1 MSKKKA
7 LGICMIVLCAA
18 GALFSGGMLWKKH
31 MDAEKSR
38 MAFEELA
45 GHVSTNEM
53 MNELGLT
60 ESREIDQEVKQ
71 TGMILT
77 EQEKE
82 TLEWM
87 RAHEIYGEFY
97 EKNPDFVGWICIDGT
112 NINYPVMQTPKAPT
126 FYMRKNFEKEYS
138 VSGTPFLDAASTV
151 GKSKNY
157 LIYGH
162 NIKSG
167 TMFHQLLKY
176 EKETFYEKHKTFTYD
191 QVVNGKEVKGTYR
204 VVAVFRSRIYPKGS
218 HAFKYYA
225 HPSITE
231 EETYNAYVHHCK
243 ALSSIDT
250 GVTPKWG
257 QQLVTLSTCA
267 YHVEDGRFAVVGVK
281 VD

>member
-1 MSKKKA
+1 MTGRKKEKKPRKKMSWPMRILFLLA
-7 LGICMIVLCAA
+7 LAVFIVSA
-18 GALFSGGMLWKKH
+18 GMLIRHYAGDYAAQRDFTRLQVNGDHDLVALHKKNS
-31 MDAEKSR
+31 D
-38 MAFEELA
+38 L
-45 GHVSTNEM
+45 
-53 MNELGLT
+53 
-60 ESREIDQEVKQ
+60 
-71 TGMILT
+71 
-77 EQEKE
+77 
-82 TLEWM
+82 
-87 RAHEIYGEFY
+87 
-97 EKNPDFVGWICIDGT
+97 VGWIKVEDTRID
-112 NINYPVMQTPKAPT
+112 YPVMQTPNAPT
-126 FYMRKNFEKEYS
+126 FYLRKNFEKEYS

-176 EKETFYEKHKTFTYD
+176 EKDSFYEKHKTFTYD
-191 QVVNGKEVKGTYR
+191 QVVDGKEVKGIYR
-204 VVAVFRSRIYPKGS
+204 VAAVFRSRIYPKGS

-231 EETYNAYVHHCK
+231 EETYNAYVRHCK

-267 YHVEDGRFAVVGVK
+267 YHVEDGRFAVVGVRI
-281 VD
+281 D